1 MPWSTF
7 TYCCVILYIVLRC
20 FATFYCISK
29 TSASFPD
36 QKAPVFCYSS
46 YCLLVSKLP
55 ACKHHS
61 IARPFASYSIRKKK
75 LRGHAARLRAYAA
88 VRGVRVNVIRRT
100 CCVHTCGLI
109 LAVSTQS
116 ETLERNSAIHHAP
129 PRIHPHANVKHC
141 VGT

>member
-1 MPWSTF
+1 
-7 TYCCVILYIVLRC
+7 VA
-20 FATFYCISK
+20 ATQHPNKEIRKSRPTKLVTRTKSNRPKEIAPAPRHTSSAGQRK
-29 TSASFPD
+29 TQSEP
-36 QKAPVFCYSS
+36 QCQEPVGHYPPVSS
-46 YCLLVSKLP
+46 S
-55 ACKHHS
+55 S
-61 IARPFASYSIRKKK
+61 SIRKKK
-75 LRGHAARLRAYAA
+75 LREHAALRA

-129 PRIHPHANVKHC
+129 PRIHPHANVKNC